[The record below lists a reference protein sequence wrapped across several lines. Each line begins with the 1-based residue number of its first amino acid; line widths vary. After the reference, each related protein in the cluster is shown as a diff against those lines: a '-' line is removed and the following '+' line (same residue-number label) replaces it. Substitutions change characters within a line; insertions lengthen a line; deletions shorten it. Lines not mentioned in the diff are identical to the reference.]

1 MGIEDLPVAREVVLD
16 VALAGLPVDRV
27 EVRRIVLPPNLA
39 PGAHVHNGPV
49 LGSIV
54 AGSVRFQV
62 ADGDEVVLHA
72 GDVFYEPA
80 DVRIEHFDALGDG
93 VTFIGYFPL
102 TAGQQAE
109 LTIVEDK

>member
-1 MGIEDLPVAREVVLD
+1 MGIEDLPMTREIVLD

-27 EVRRIVLPPNLA
+27 EVRRIVMPPNLA

-49 LGSIV
+49 LGCIV
-54 AGSVRFQV
+54 EGSVLFQV
-62 ADGDEVVLHA
+62 AGAPETVLHA

-80 DVRIEHFDALGDG
+80 DTRIEHFDALADG

-109 LTIVEDK
+109 LTITDN

>member
-1 MGIEDLPVAREVVLD
+1 MTREVVAD

-27 EVRRIVLPPNLA
+27 EVRRIVMAPDLA

-54 AGSVRFQV
+54 AGSVLFQV
-62 ADGDEVVLHA
+62 EGGAEVVLRA

-80 DVRIEHFDALGDG
+80 DVRIEHFDALADG
-93 VTFIGYFPL
+93 ATFLGYFPL

-109 LTIVEDK
+109 LTFVDP